1 MHQPMPS
8 FVLQSE
14 SNPILASQ
22 RGELV
27 QETIAQAH
35 DSNTGF
41 FPFLFRYFLSYNT
54 INPSV
59 ILFKL
64 VVVP

>member
-1 MHQPMPS
+1 MPN
-8 FVLQSE
+8 FILQSE

-41 FPFLFRYFLSYNT
+41 LSFSFPFLLSYNT
-54 INPSV
+54 ITPSV
-59 ILFKL
+59 ISF
-64 VVVP
+64 

>member
-1 MHQPMPS
+1 MPN
-8 FVLQSE
+8 FILQSE

-41 FPFLFRYFLSYNT
+41 LSFSFPFFFSL
-54 INPSV
+54 I
-59 ILFKL
+59 IQ
-64 VVVP
+64 

>member
-1 MHQPMPS
+1 MHQPMPN

-41 FPFLFRYFLSYNT
+41 LSFLFRYFLSYNT
-54 INPSV
+54 ITPSV
-59 ILFKL
+59 IYLIQ
-64 VVVP
+64 